1 MSKPSKPGADL
12 DALSIP
18 KGGDDPPASVAA
30 DAAGGKA
37 HAHTLSL
44 RLTSEAYRDLRRYV
58 AAQEEKTGKRISHQA
73 LIEGLLMRFL
83 ADHKRD

>member
-1 MSKPSKPGADL
+1 MSKPAKPDL
-12 DALSIP
+12 SALSLP
-18 KGGDDPPASVAA
+18 KDGDEPAAPVAA
-30 DAAGGKA
+30 DASGNKA

-73 LIEGLLMRFL
+73 LIEGLLLGFL